1 MPIRRAKIAMPP
13 MTPPTIA
20 PALFLD
26 EVGVCVLDA
35 DALLKGG
42 EVVGEEA
49 KEAITG
55 DPKEDDVSCD
65 NVVDMEVFDVDVEDS
80 EAKDDVPDGFLLV
93 VSPFERKTP
102 FFLSQQLCASVPFPQ
117 Q

>member
-1 MPIRRAKIAMPP
+1 MAMPP

-20 PALFLD
+20 PAFFLD
-26 EVGVCVLDA
+26 EVGGCVLDA
-35 DALLKGG
+35 GGLLKGG
-42 EVVGEEA
+42 EVAGEEA
-49 KEAITG
+49 KGAILD
-55 DPKEDDVSCD
+55 DPKEDDVACD

-93 VSPFERKTP
+93 VSPLERKTP
-102 FFLSQQLCASVPFPQ
+102 FFSSQQFCASVPFPQ